1 MKITG
6 EDAKEGLRSFVRG
19 LDKEQADH
27 IMIHL
32 PRLIALIEEPMEP
45 CLQESF
51 LQVG

>member
-1 MKITG
+1 MKTTG

-19 LDKEQADH
+19 LNKEQADH
-27 IMIHL
+27 IMNHL
-32 PRLIALIEEPMEP
+32 PRLIALIEEPTEL